1 MGWATRA
8 AYCFGRQ
15 VNRNVSRSFAAPV
28 AIVSMS
34 KPALLISS
42 IANHQMH
49 NLAKFMTNQQLSE
62 QSLSDKVTNGLMSL
76 LSQSLPLVNLTSQIC
91 SITDPLSS

>member
-1 MGWATRA
+1 MV
-8 AYCFGRQ
+8 YSFGRN
-15 VNRNVSRSFAAPV
+15 VGRNTVKSFAPPV
-28 AIVSMS
+28 AITSMS

-42 IANHQMH
+42 IDNHQMH

-62 QSLSDKVTNGLMSL
+62 QSLSDKVTTGLMSL

-91 SITDPLSS
+91 SIDPTSLIV